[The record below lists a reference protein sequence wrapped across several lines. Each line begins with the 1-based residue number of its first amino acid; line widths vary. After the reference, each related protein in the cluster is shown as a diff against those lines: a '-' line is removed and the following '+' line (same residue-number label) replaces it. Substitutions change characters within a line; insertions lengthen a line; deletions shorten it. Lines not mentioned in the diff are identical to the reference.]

1 MAHVPTHV
9 PTHVQMFRCS
19 DAVMG
24 LMEGGWV
31 GVVVWCVGVFQRGT
45 VDGVR
50 FGSVWRVSIF

>member
-24 LMEGGWV
+24 LMEGGCL
-31 GVVVWCVGVFQRGT
+31 GSCVVCGCVSKGDRRRRE
-45 VDGVR
+45 VR
-50 FGSVWRVSIF
+50 